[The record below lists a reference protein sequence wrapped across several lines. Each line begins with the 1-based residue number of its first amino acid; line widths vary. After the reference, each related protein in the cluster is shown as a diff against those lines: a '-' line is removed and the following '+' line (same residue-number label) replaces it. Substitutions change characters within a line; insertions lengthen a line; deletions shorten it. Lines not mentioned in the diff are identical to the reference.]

1 MKKISLLLIII
12 CISSSSC
19 KKKTSCTCKD
29 TTGKIVY
36 NEVNET
42 RSKLEKQH
50 FETKCLEKESTY
62 YTVGSGSVATTQTTV
77 PCEIS

>member
-1 MKKISLLLIII
+1 MKKISLLLITI
-12 CISSSSC
+12 CVSTSSC

-42 RSKLEKQH
+42 RSKLEKQK
-50 FETKCLEKESTY
+50 FETNCLNKESIY
-62 YTVGSGSVATTQTTV
+62 YTIGTGSVATTQTVV